1 MRIAQRTVSRNYK
14 ANLNRT
20 MEKRADSLRR
30 SEDGFRFKSL
40 SEDVA
45 AGARAMNTQE
55 MRYAAIQQKNT
66 AEELIKEL
74 DSAWGIMGSMDST
87 IQDVLEEMKSA
98 AGVRTEEK
106 LQAIQEKV
114 HNLKEQYLQE
124 LNSQYGGKYLFGGTN
139 NKAAPFTTNGDG
151 YLLFNGVEVSRI
163 HKGATVGTVGDAAD
177 DAKYANT
184 SKYFNDGAHYYAN
197 DGNFYYNMDV
207 VSAEVPDDYAVELT
221 VKAPTV
227 TPPATPPAT
236 LTAQANL
243 SMAMGDQTIQVWD
256 ETAGAW
262 KDLSVDF
269 TSQATDPDE
278 DNDPNTVGDYTVTLD
293 RTDIL
298 GMLKDSEAGNGV
310 RIGAEVYTLTE
321 TDGKLDFVWK
331 GTAANEK
338 VGPGVLDKSAP
349 GMTEP
354 LSGDLTINLQPT
366 DADTIGAEPAASAFA
381 SKVSGETDDIPV
393 PYSGSIY
400 LDTGLGLTVGDG
412 ANVVVDPRTAFEVNV
427 VGLELVGFTG
437 FVGGVALDNGAYT
450 QQSIPNNIYD
460 AIQSVEKMLAPGYSE
475 DQLDAL
481 QMQLTRM
488 NDTMRMSRTDVD
500 TRANTLENMVTR
512 LKTEIDDMEKLEDS
526 LMTADPANESIN
538 LKDVEYSWQAIL
550 ALGSK
555 ILPSSLLDYLN

>member
-66 AEELIKEL
+66 AEELLKEL
-74 DSAWGIMGSMDST
+74 DSGWGIMGSMDST

-106 LQAIQEKV
+106 LQAIQEKI

-139 NKAAPFTTNGDG
+139 NKCAPFTTNEDG
-151 YLLFNGVEVSRI
+151 KLLFNGVEVSRI
-163 HKGATVGTVGDAAD
+163 HKGTSIGTVGDPAAD
-177 DAKYANT
+177 ALYANN
-184 SKYFNDGAHYYAN
+184 SKYYNNGVNYYFNDGNYYYSLDTGA
-197 DGNFYYNMDV
+197 
-207 VSAEVPDDYAVELT
+207 SADLSDF
-221 VKAPTV
+221 KADMT
-227 TPPATPPAT
+227 TTAAAPATPSAV
-236 LTAQANL
+236 ASL
-243 SMAMGDQTIQVWD
+243 SMGGQPIQVWD
-256 ETAGAW
+256 DTAKTW
-262 KDLSVDF
+262 VDF
-269 TSQATDPDE
+269 ESEPLNGPAVGGDAVAKQLVDKAGTS
-278 DNDPNTVGDYTVTLD
+278 
-293 RTDIL
+293 
-298 GMLKDSEAGNGV
+298 GV
-310 RIGAEVYTLTE
+310 RIGTEVYTVTGDG
-321 TDGKLDFVWK
+321 TTGKLDFAWT
-331 GTAANEK
+331 GTAATEK
-338 VGPGVLDKSAP
+338 VAP
-349 GMTEP
+349 DA
-354 LSGDLTINLQPT
+354 LSKANPAATTLGGDLTVALTPA
-366 DADTIGAEPAASAFA
+366 DADTTVTVTSDTDFAAGITAT
-381 SKVSGETDDIPV
+381 KDNVPV
-393 PYSGSIY
+393 PNSGAIY
-400 LDTGLGLTVGDG
+400 LDTGLGLTVSDG
-412 ANVVVDPRTAFEVNV
+412 SKVAVDPRTAFEVNV

-437 FVGGVALDNGAYT
+437 FVNGIALDNGAYT
-450 QQSIPNNIYD
+450 QQSIPNNLYD
-460 AIQSVEKMLAPGYSE
+460 AIQAVEDMLAPGYAE

-481 QMQLTRM
+481 QMQITRM

-500 TRANTLENMVTR
+500 TRANTLENMITR
-512 LKTEIDDMEKLEDS
+512 LKGEIDDMEKLEDS

-555 ILPSSLLDYLN
+555 ILPSSLLDYLR